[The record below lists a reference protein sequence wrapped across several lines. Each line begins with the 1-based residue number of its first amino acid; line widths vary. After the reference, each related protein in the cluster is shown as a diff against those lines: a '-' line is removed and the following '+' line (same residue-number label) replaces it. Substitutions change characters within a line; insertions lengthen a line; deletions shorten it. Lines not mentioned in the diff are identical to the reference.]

1 MGEPDT
7 MFRPEIKVLDCTIR
21 DGGLMNNWQ
30 FDKALVKDVYHQL
43 VEAGIDYVELGY
55 RVDKAQFPPSES
67 GPWRYC
73 DEDLLREVA
82 YKADSTKISIMCDVD
97 RTDYEAFLPASD
109 SLVSMV
115 RVATYAKD
123 IDKAIHLGNHV
134 RDLGYEVSVNVM
146 AVSHVLEPDLDE
158 ALAQLAK
165 AKFQV
170 VYLVDSFGYF
180 YSEQIQY
187 LAKKYLGVLRPAG
200 VEVGVHMHNNLQ
212 LGFGNTIEGIV
223 QGINYVDATIYG
235 MGRAAGNCP
244 LELLVDFLK
253 NPKFDVRP
261 IFDLIQKYFIDM
273 KRDLR
278 WGYEIPYAITGLL
291 NKHPRAA
298 LAFMKGAHGD
308 SFREFYDNML
318 EVEE

>member
-1 MGEPDT
+1 MY
-7 MFRPEIKVLDCTIR
+7 RPEIKVLDCTIR
-21 DGGLMNNWQ
+21 DGGLMNNWA
-30 FDKALVKDVYHQL
+30 FDKALVKDVFTHL
-43 VEAGIDYVELGY
+43 VEAGVDYVELGY

-67 GPWRYC
+67 GLWRYC
-73 DEDLLREVA
+73 DEDVLRDVA
-82 YKADSTKISIMCDVD
+82 FKSDTTKISIMCDVG
-97 RTDYEAFLPASD
+97 RTDYDAFLPADESI
-109 SLVSMV
+109 VSMV

-134 RDLGYEVSVNVM
+134 RDLGYEVSVNIM

-158 ALAQLAK
+158 CLAQLAK

-187 LAKKYLGVLRPAG
+187 LAKKYLEALRPAG

-212 LGFGNTIEGIV
+212 LGFANTVEGII
-223 QGINYVDATIYG
+223 QGINYLDATIFG

-261 IFDLIQKYFIDM
+261 IFDLIQKYFMDM
-273 KRDLR
+273 KKDLR

-308 SFREFYDNML
+308 SFREFYDNL
-318 EVEE
+318 IEAEE

>member
-1 MGEPDT
+1 
-7 MFRPEIKVLDCTIR
+7 
-21 DGGLMNNWQ
+21 
-30 FDKALVKDVYHQL
+30 
-43 VEAGIDYVELGY
+43 
-55 RVDKAQFPPSES
+55 
-67 GPWRYC
+67 
-73 DEDLLREVA
+73 
-82 YKADSTKISIMCDVD
+82 
-97 RTDYEAFLPASD
+97 
-109 SLVSMV
+109 MV

-165 AKFQV
+165 TKFQV

-187 LAKKYLGVLRPAG
+187 LAKKYLSVLRPAG
-200 VEVGVHMHNNLQ
+200 IEVGVHMHNNIQ
-212 LGFGNTIEGIV
+212 LGFANTVEGII
-223 QGINYVDATIYG
+223 QGINYLDATVYG

-261 IFDLIQKYFIDM
+261 ILDLIQKYFVDM
-273 KRDLR
+273 KQDLR

-298 LAFMKGAHGD
+298 LAYMKGAHATRSASSMTICWKWRSSRCPRNEPYHRPIPTDTIISVTLSSLAVRPHWGGLD
-308 SFREFYDNML
+308 MDLTWLKWLVIILIIVASSGCSRAAA
-318 EVEE
+318 

>member
-1 MGEPDT
+1 MGESEK
-7 MFRPEIKVLDCTIR
+7 MYRPEIKVLDCTIR
-21 DGGLMNNWQ
+21 DGGLMNNWA
-30 FDKALVKDVYHQL
+30 FDKALVKDVYTRL

-55 RVDKAQFPPSES
+55 RVDKGQFPPSES
-67 GPWRYC
+67 GLWRYC
-73 DEDLLREVA
+73 DEEVLREVA
-82 YKADSTKISIMCDVD
+82 FESDTTKISIMCDVG
-97 RTDYEAFLPASD
+97 RTDYEAFLPADESI
-109 SLVSMV
+109 VSMV

-158 ALAQLAK
+158 ALEQLAK

-187 LAKKYLGVLRPAG
+187 LSKKYLEALRPAG
-200 VEVGVHMHNNLQ
+200 TEIGVHMHNNLQ
-212 LGFGNTIEGIV
+212 LGFANTIEGII
-223 QGINYVDATIYG
+223 QGVNYVDATLYG

-253 NPKFDVRP
+253 NPKYDVRP
-261 IFDLIQKYFIDM
+261 ILDLIEKHFIGM
-273 KRDLR
+273 KQDIR
-278 WGYEIPYAITGLL
+278 WGYEVPYAITGLL

-298 LAFMKGAHGD
+298 MAYMSGAHGK
-308 SFREFYDNML
+308 SFREFHDNLL